1 MGMKTLHVVFVM
13 VLSTLAVFANEKY
26 TLRSQI
32 PSATNSEMMTVCK
45 KNATKNA
52 LVGQQNCDSL
62 QVETPDEWYKENFK
76 YNCLIDSQ
84 LYLQKDWQSNASV
97 VLKKTR
103 FQKMQKADFEQ
114 WLSSNGSVL
123 NSPLNQQYM
132 ALYKNCSVSF
142 PHHANLLFWYDY
154 YQYRPPTDCEKIYNF
169 QYLRKDIYIIPPIVQ
184 GFLSGFLQGV
194 KEDKG
199 YGNSL
204 PNAPK

>member
-13 VLSTLAVFANEKY
+13 VWSSLAVFANEKD

-32 PSATNSEMMTVCK
+32 PSATNSEMMTLCK
-45 KNATKNA
+45 KNA
-52 LVGQQNCDSL
+52 LVGQQTCDSL
-62 QVETPDEWYKENFK
+62 QVETLDEWYKENFK
-76 YNCLIDSQ
+76 SNCLIDRQ
-84 LYLQKDWQSNASV
+84 LCIKKDWQSNASV
-97 VLKKTR
+97 VLKKTC

-169 QYLRKDIYIIPPIVQ
+169 QSQRKDFNKTFMWTQWI
-184 GFLSGFLQGV
+184 LSTMLMNK
-194 KEDKG
+194 KEENYK
-199 YGNSL
+199 
-204 PNAPK
+204 

>member
-13 VLSTLAVFANEKY
+13 VWSSLAVFANEKD

-32 PSATNSEMMTVCK
+32 PSATNSEMMTLCK
-45 KNATKNA
+45 KNA

-76 YNCLIDSQ
+76 SNYMIDKQ
-84 LYLQKDWQSNASV
+84 LCIKNDWQANASV

-132 ALYKNCSVSF
+132 ALYKNCSVNFSNQ
-142 PHHANLLFWYDY
+142 NLLFWYDY
-154 YQYRPPTDCEKIYNF
+154 YLYRPPTDCEKIYEF
-169 QYLRKDIYIIPPIVQ
+169 QCLRKDIYIVPPIVQ
-184 GFLSGFLQGV
+184 GILREILFPSV
-194 KEDKG
+194 NENYK
-199 YGNSL
+199 
-204 PNAPK
+204 